1 MTAFIRIA
9 AAAIVLAATAFAGA
23 AEGATIAES
32 IENTNRADANTE
44 RDGARKPADMLAF
57 IALESGDVVLDYGS
71 SGGYWSE
78 LFSSNVGDEGKIY
91 AHHNAGERFDSN
103 KEALT
108 AQYEP
113 FGNVELLP
121 VARGTSFP
129 LEDNSVDTV
138 LVSYL
143 YHHMH
148 YAEDS
153 GENFPASSAAL
164 FSEFSR
170 VLKPGG
176 TVTVIEHAAVDGST
190 RAQSAGWHRT
200 PPETAKA
207 DITGVG
213 FELADEAP
221 DLYMNPEDDLMNV
234 WFDTGLSGKTTTF
247 VHKYSKPE

>member
-91 AHHNAGERFDSN
+91 AHHNAGDRFDSN

-108 AQYEP
+108 TQYEP

-121 VARGTSFP
+121 VARGTPFP
-129 LEDNSVDTV
+129 LEDDSVDTV

-153 GENFPASSAAL
+153 GEIFPASSAAL

-176 TVTVIEHAAVDGST
+176 TVIVIEHAAVDGST

-221 DLYMNPEDDLMNV
+221 DLYMNPEDDLMNI

-247 VHKYSKPE
+247 VHKYRKPE

>member
-9 AAAIVLAATAFAGA
+9 AAAIVLAATVFTGA
-23 AEGATIAES
+23 VEGATIAES
-32 IENTNRADANTE
+32 IENVNRADSNRE

-78 LFSSNVGDEGKIY
+78 LISSNVGDEGKVY
-91 AHHNAGERFDSN
+91 AHHNAGDRFDSN

-108 AQYEP
+108 TQYEP
-113 FGNVELLP
+113 FGNVKLLP
-121 VARGTSFP
+121 VARGAAFP

-138 LVSYL
+138 MVSYL

-153 GENFPASSAAL
+153 GEEFPASSVAL

-176 TVTVIEHAAVDGST
+176 TVIVIEHAAVDGST

-200 PPETAKA
+200 PPKTAKA

-213 FELADEAP
+213 FEFTDEAP
-221 DLYMNPEDDLMNV
+221 ELYMNPEDDLMNV

>member
-1 MTAFIRIA
+1 MQTAVATMVLVVAAHSGIA
-9 AAAIVLAATAFAGA
+9 A
-23 AEGATIAES
+23 GATIAES
-32 IENTNRADANTE
+32 VENANRADENRE
-44 RDGARKPADMLAF
+44 RDSSRKPAEMLSF
-57 IALESGDVVLDYGS
+57 IALGDGDVVLDYGAG
-71 SGGYWSE
+71 GGYWSE
-78 LFSSNVGDEGKIY
+78 LFSPVVGNNGKVY
-91 AHHNAGERFDSN
+91 AHQNAGERFDAN
-103 KEALT
+103 KEAMT
-108 AQYEP
+108 AQFKP
-113 FGNVELLP
+113 FGNIELLP
-121 VARGTSFP
+121 VASGSALP

-138 LVSYL
+138 MLSYL

-153 GENFPASSAAL
+153 GEKFPARSAGL

-176 TVTVIEHAAVDGST
+176 TLIVIEHVAAPGSS

-213 FELADEAP
+213 FEFAADAP
-221 DLYMNPEDDLMNV
+221 ELYMNPDDDLMNV

-247 VHKYSKPE
+247 VHKYRKPD

>member
-1 MTAFIRIA
+1 MTALIRIA
-9 AAAIVLAATAFAGA
+9 AAAIVLAATGFAGA

-44 RDGARKPADMLAF
+44 RDGARKPADMLTF

-91 AHHNAGERFDSN
+91 AHHNAGDRFDSN

-108 AQYEP
+108 TQYEP

-121 VARGTSFP
+121 VARGTPLP
-129 LEDNSVDTV
+129 LEDGSVDTV

-153 GENFPASSAAL
+153 GEVFPASSTAL

-176 TVTVIEHAAVDGST
+176 TVIVIEHAAVDGST

-207 DITGVG
+207 DVTGVG
-213 FELADEAP
+213 FEFADEAP

-234 WFDTGLSGKTTTF
+234 WFDTGLSDKTTTF
-247 VHKYSKPE
+247 VHKYRKPE